1 MESTLSQ
8 KLTSTDLQTIEAEL
22 LRDLLSNPLQGWKE
36 LDAAILISK
45 GRYFY
50 QRRDGCHPETYTYK
64 SLSPETISAAF
75 NTQTSDSDWML
86 PGTVQV
92 VRHGHNVTGS
102 WAVLWIPPGKQA
114 LTLEDQTRLTTP
126 LPGMVMIGVEQKY
139 WITAISTKELERSA
153 RCYHAPLPNIYDAGQ
168 ICWGNNQPPTA
179 TPQTIATAWDL
190 FITSPFNT
198 HLVMGKSRKHHGNVC
213 TQLQSLHRR
222 KTYPVNDLLPIGQI
236 TWTVEKWVNHI
247 IGVDHD

>member
-92 VRHGHNVTGS
+92 VRHGRNVTGS
-102 WAVLWIPPGKQA
+102 WAVLWIPPGKQE
-114 LTLEDQTRLTTP
+114 LTLEDQTRLNAP

-139 WITAISTKELERSA
+139 WITAIATKDFDQSA
-153 RCYHAPLPNIYDAGQ
+153 HCYHTPLPNVYNEGQ
-168 ICWGNNQPPTA
+168 VCWGINQPSIA
-179 TPQTIATAWDL
+179 SPQTIATAWDL

-198 HLVMGKSRKHHGNVC
+198 HLTMGKSRKHSSSVC
-213 TQLQSLHRR
+213 AQLKSLHSR
-222 KTYPVNDLLPIGQI
+222 KTYPVNDLLPMGHP
-236 TWTVEKWVNHI
+236 TCTVKRWVDHI
-247 IGVDHD
+247 IGEDHD